1 MVMKQIGI
9 ILFSVLTFCSC
20 KSANNQNKLIPEQ
33 LTVQND
39 SVAETPIK
47 VFNVQFDSVQTDA
60 VEQLALLNESLSSLY
75 KNADAIADEADV
87 TRRLNNYK
95 AKRFAGTLAQDF
107 DNSDFTKATRLNV
120 SFLTKNEEHPK
131 GNIKVEEW
139 FFKDENSA
147 KSCFQSL
154 QNYRE
159 REIHFKFI
167 SWIWVQQNNKLFLVF
182 STDFVVDS
190 EPMQTIK
197 QHLIGMLKKQGEY
210 NLIEMD

>member
-1 MVMKQIGI
+1 MKRIYI
-9 ILFSVLTFCSC
+9 TLFSVLTFCSC
-20 KSANNQNKLIPEQ
+20 KSANNKTKLIPEQ
-33 LTVQND
+33 LTVQSD
-39 SVAETPIK
+39 SVSETPIK
-47 VFNVQFDSVQTDA
+47 VFNVLFDSVQTDA
-60 VEQLALLNESLSSLY
+60 VEQLTLLNESLSSLY
-75 KNADAIADEADV
+75 KDAEAVEDEEYV

-120 SFLTKNEEHPK
+120 SFLTKKEENPK
-131 GNIKVEEW
+131 GSIKVEEW
-139 FFKDENSA
+139 FFKEENTA

-167 SWIWVQQNNKLFLVF
+167 SWIWVQQNNKLFLIF

-210 NLIEMD
+210 NSIEMD

>member
-1 MVMKQIGI
+1 MKHILS

-20 KSANNQNKLIPEQ
+20 KSANNQNKLIPGQ
-33 LTVQND
+33 STVQND

-47 VFNVQFDSVQTDA
+47 VFNVQFDSIQTDA
-60 VEQLALLNESLSSLY
+60 AEQLALLNESLSGLY
-75 KNADAIADEADV
+75 KDAAAIEDEAYV
-87 TRRLNNYK
+87 TRRLSNYK

-107 DNSDFTKATRLNV
+107 ENNDFTKATQLNV
-120 SFLTKNEEHPK
+120 SFLTQNQENPK
-131 GNIKVEEW
+131 ENIKVEEW
-139 FFKDENSA
+139 FFKDENTA
-147 KSCFQSL
+147 NSCFQSL

-167 SWIWVQQNNKLFLVF
+167 SWIWVQQDNKLFLIF

-190 EPMQTIK
+190 KPMQTIK

>member
-1 MVMKQIGI
+1 MKQVLIT
-9 ILFSVLTFCSC
+9 LFSVLSFCSC
-20 KSANNQNKLIPEQ
+20 KSANNQSKLIPEQ
-33 LTVQND
+33 STVQND
-39 SVAETPIK
+39 SVTETPIK
-47 VFNVQFDSVQTDA
+47 VFTVLFDSVQTDA
-60 VEQLALLNESLSSLY
+60 VEQLTQLNERLNRAY
-75 KNADAIADEADV
+75 KDAGDIKGEEYIE
-87 TRRLNNYK
+87 RRLNNYK

-107 DNSDFTKATRLNV
+107 DNRDFTKATRLNV
-120 SFLTKNEEHPK
+120 SFLTKNEENPN

-139 FFKDENSA
+139 FFKDEDTAN
-147 KSCFQSL
+147 SCFQSL

-190 EPMQTIK
+190 NPMQTIK
-197 QHLIGMLKKQGEY
+197 HHLIGMLKKQGEF

>member
-1 MVMKQIGI
+1 MKQIYI
-9 ILFSVLTFCSC
+9 TLFSILTFCSC
-20 KSANNQNKLIPEQ
+20 KSANNKNKLIPEQ
-33 LTVQND
+33 LAVQSD
-39 SVAETPIK
+39 SVSETPIK
-47 VFNVQFDSVQTDA
+47 VFNVLFDSVQTDA
-60 VEQLALLNESLSSLY
+60 VEQLTLLNESLSSLY
-75 KNADAIADEADV
+75 KDAEAVADEEYV

-120 SFLTKNEEHPK
+120 SFLTKNEENPK

-139 FFKDENSA
+139 FFKDENTA
-147 KSCFQSL
+147 NSCFQSL
-154 QNYRE
+154 QNYRK

-167 SWIWVQQNNKLFLVF
+167 SWIWVQQKNKLFLIF

-190 EPMQTIK
+190 KPMQTIK